1 MGQRGCNHSNLL
13 GPLADGLLPVG
24 TKYPWEVI
32 VLLQYS
38 YAGTATDLP
47 LMEWLDHYTFPR
59 EAAHSHREVAEAEY
73 RPLVQR
79 TLGHGTTTAL

>member
-1 MGQRGCNHSNLL
+1 M
-13 GPLADGLLPVG
+13 
-24 TKYPWEVI
+24 
-32 VLLQYS
+32 LLQYS

-73 RPLVQR
+73 RQLVRR
-79 TLGHGTTTAL
+79 TLANGTTTAL